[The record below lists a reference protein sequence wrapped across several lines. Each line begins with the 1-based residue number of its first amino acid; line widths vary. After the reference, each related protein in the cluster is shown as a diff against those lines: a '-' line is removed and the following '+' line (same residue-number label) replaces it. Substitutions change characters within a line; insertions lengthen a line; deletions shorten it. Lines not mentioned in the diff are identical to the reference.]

1 MLTLSGFDS
10 YNNSTMWGTTRF
22 NVIFLRKTYN
32 PYKLKITSS
41 SVTSTTLMLDYV
53 DMQEVNHDNAVK
65 GAMAWIA

>member
-1 MLTLSGFDS
+1 
-10 YNNSTMWGTTRF
+10 MWGTTRF